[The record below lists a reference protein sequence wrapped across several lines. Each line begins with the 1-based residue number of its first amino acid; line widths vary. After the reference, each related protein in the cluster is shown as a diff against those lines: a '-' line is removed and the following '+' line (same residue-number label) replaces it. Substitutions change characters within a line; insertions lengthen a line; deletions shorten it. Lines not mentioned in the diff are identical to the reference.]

1 MTVSSF
7 VAAFK
12 RLRLNQPVVSPVYDR
27 YSLLA
32 VMEGISHHGWEYYTE
47 ERRSENTALF
57 YAVRYW
63 NVFWLVSVMS
73 RTLTIMPS
81 WNCLTVVMNLLGQ
94 PNFSFVFHKPSLLT
108 VSKALVRSAKVT
120 KRSLF
125 YSWHFLPTLSR
136 VGNFGQSVI
145 LQVKGELNHFY
156 WSRSVRYFLSSK

>member
-27 YSLLA
+27 YSVLA

-63 NVFWLVSVMS
+63 KVFWLVSVMS

-94 PNFSFVFHKPSLLT
+94 PNFSFVFHKSSLLT

-120 KRSLF
+120 LLMAF
-125 YSWHFLPTLSR
+125 FTYSR
-136 VGNFGQSVI
+136 VRNFGQSVI
-145 LQVKGELNHFY
+145 LQVKGELSHFY